1 MRKVISLILFC
12 GYCHLALAQNTIGI
26 PTIINYT
33 RQAYNAG
40 NQNWGIGQDKN
51 GLLYFANNKGLLVF
65 DGTTWRTY
73 PLPDGTIVRSLAI
86 GDSNRIY
93 VGGQGEFGYF
103 SPAKNGELVYTS
115 LKNLL
120 PAKENDF
127 ADVWN
132 ICIWQKRVFFRSN
145 KRIFELEGRSVTVH
159 KSIDWAFMGITPA
172 GLIAFDFTKKLVTYN
187 RGEWV
192 PVIRSGALP
201 QDVRVTTVLPIGN
214 DSILLCTLNH
224 GLFLLKNG
232 TVTFFDAPGI
242 RNIIGKNIYSASQI
256 SPDRIALVTNIVGC
270 IIINKKGELVQRFSK
285 KEGLQSN
292 NILSVILDKDKNL
305 WLGLDN
311 GIDLVAYS
319 NSIKSIYPDGEDRN
333 AGYSSVIYNG
343 QLYCGL
349 STGLYKVNLNPG
361 EKDVSYTSNAF
372 EFVPRSEGQVWGLS
386 EVNGQLL
393 VAHNR
398 GAYQVAQGNI
408 KVIDDKTGFWI
419 FKPLYHANPSSTIIA
434 GTYNGINL
442 YNYNNGV
449 FTNPAVHAI
458 FESARYIAIYHDTIW
473 IAHPY
478 KGLYKVAFDAQG
490 KPFAVNYKDQAG
502 ILSANHNH
510 LYEIM
515 GRLVL
520 TSDHGIFE
528 YDDRL
533 KDFVRSVEL
542 EKLFGSVPTY
552 IREDRFGNLWFCN
565 DKRVSIVDRSGSRP
579 QIIHISEIDD
589 KVMRSGFEHI
599 NVVDSNNVFIA
610 AEKGFFH
617 LNYAQY
623 KKNKH
628 PLQAR
633 IRLVRAGSG
642 ADSLIFGGYII
653 DSSRIEKPEIT
664 YRNNSLH
671 FESASNVFGQE
682 ENTEYSYWLEGFD
695 KDWSAWIK
703 KTEKDYTNLPE
714 GNYTFKVKCR
724 SAVGNESAAATWS
737 FRVLP
742 PWYRTWWAYTIFA
755 LLFFGVLYLFYKR
768 QQEKYQKLQQLK
780 LEEQQRKYAEEQKQL
795 QIQHELEM
803 GKSEKE
809 IMRLQNEKLAV
820 ELEHK
825 NAELASSAMSLV
837 RKMEILSKLKEDL
850 VQYKNGA
857 GADKGSKDF
866 QRIMRILDKEL
877 DHDGEWEQ
885 FANHFDTVH
894 TNYLRKLKEACPEI
908 SPSELKLAAYLR
920 LSLSTKE
927 IAQLMN
933 ISIRGVETSRYRLR
947 KKLGISNEVN
957 LYDHLISITQ

>member
-1 MRKVISLILFC
+1 MRKVISLILI
-12 GYCHLALAQNTIGI
+12 YCYCQQATAQNTIGI

-40 NQNWGIGQDKN
+40 NQNWSIGQDKN

-73 PLPDGTIVRSLAI
+73 PLPGGTIVRSLAI
-86 GDSNRIY
+86 GDNNRIY

-103 SPAKNGELVYTS
+103 SPAKNGELTFTS
-115 LKNLL
+115 LKKLVPPND
-120 PAKENDF
+120 NDF

-132 ICIWQKRVFFRSN
+132 ICIWDQRVFFRSN
-145 KRIFELEGRSVTVH
+145 KRIFELEGNSITVH
-159 KSIDWAFMGITPA
+159 KSIDWAFMARTPS
-172 GLIAFDFTKKLVTYN
+172 GLVAFDFTQKLVAYN
-187 RGEWV
+187 RGEWQ
-192 PVIRSGALP
+192 PVIKVGALP
-201 QDVRVTTVLPIGN
+201 KDVRLTTVLALGK

-224 GLFLLKNG
+224 GLYLLKND
-232 TVTFFDAPGI
+232 TVSFFDAPGI
-242 RNIIGKNIYSASQI
+242 RNIIGKNIHNACQL

-270 IIINKKGELVQRFSK
+270 IIINRKGEFVQRFSK

-292 NILSVILDKDKNL
+292 NILSVKMDRDKNL

-319 NSIKSIYPDGEDRN
+319 NSIKNIFPDGEDRN
-333 AGYSSVIYNG
+333 AGYTSMIFKG

-349 STGLYKVNLNPG
+349 STGLYKVTLNPG
-361 EKDVSYTSNAF
+361 EKDYSYSNNAF

-386 EVNGQLL
+386 EVNDQLL

-398 GAYQVAQGNI
+398 GAYQIENGNI

-419 FKPLYHANPSSTIIA
+419 FKPLYNTIPSTVIIA
-434 GTYNGINL
+434 GTYNGVNL
-442 YNYNNGV
+442 YNYSNGT
-449 FTNPAVHAI
+449 FQNPITNAV
-458 FESARYIAIYHDTIW
+458 FESARYMAINHDTIW

-478 KGLYKVAFDAQG
+478 KGLYKVAFNAQG
-490 KPFAVNYKDQAG
+490 KPFSINYQDKAG

-510 LYEIM
+510 LYQFM
-515 GRLVL
+515 DRMVL

-528 YDDRL
+528 YDPHQ
-533 KDFVRSVEL
+533 KDFVRSAQL
-542 EKLFGSVPTY
+542 EKLFGSVPSY
-552 IREDRFGNLWFCN
+552 IKEDRFGNLWFCN
-565 DKRVSIVDRSGSRP
+565 DKRVSIVDRSGP
-579 QIIHISEIDD
+579 QSEIIHISEIDD

-628 PLQAR
+628 LLQAR
-633 IRLVRAGSG
+633 IRLVRTGIGS
-642 ADSLIFGGYII
+642 DSLIFGGYTI
-653 DSSRIEKPEIT
+653 DSSSKEEPIVS
-664 YRNNSLH
+664 YANNSLH

-695 KDWSAWIK
+695 RDWSPWNK

-724 SAVGNESAAATWS
+724 SAAGSESAVAAWS
-737 FRVLP
+737 FRILP
-742 PWYRTWWAYTIFA
+742 PWYRTWWAFILYA

-780 LEEQQRKYAEEQKQL
+780 LQEQQRKYDEEQKQL

-809 IMRLQNEKLAV
+809 IMRLQNEKLEA

-837 RKMEILSKLKEDL
+837 RKMEILTKLKEDL
-850 VQYKNGA
+850 VVYKNGA

-866 QRIMRILDKEL
+866 QKIMRVLDKEL

-894 TNYLRKLKEACPEI
+894 TNYLRKLKEVCPEI
-908 SPSELKLAAYLR
+908 TASELKLAAYLR

-947 KKLGISNEVN
+947 KKLGIANEVN
-957 LYDHLISITQ
+957 LYDYLINVTQ